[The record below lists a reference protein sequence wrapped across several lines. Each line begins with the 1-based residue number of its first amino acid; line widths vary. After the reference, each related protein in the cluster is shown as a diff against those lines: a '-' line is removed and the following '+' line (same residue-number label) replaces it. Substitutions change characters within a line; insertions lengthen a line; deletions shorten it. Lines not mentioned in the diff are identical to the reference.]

1 MLEMPYLKKSTFPC
15 TIMHQNMSSNLRKI
29 AKRMAR
35 AKILVLSFCMF
46 CLPNVSIGNSHL
58 KKELKKQRQKGVPFC
73 HYSCLFFLQM
83 RLYLHIQSSLL
94 VFLQNTGIKPL
105 TSLPAGNTGTDEII
119 ETIGLIPVHLI
130 QCPASIGA
138 V

>member
-46 CLPNVSIGNSHL
+46 CLPNVSIGNTQL
-58 KKELKKQRQKGVPFC
+58 KKELKNSGRK
-73 HYSCLFFLQM
+73 
-83 RLYLHIQSSLL
+83 
-94 VFLQNTGIKPL
+94 VFLSAAICDYFSSKCAYAFISRVPCLYSSKILVSN
-105 TSLPAGNTGTDEII
+105 
-119 ETIGLIPVHLI
+119 H
-130 QCPASIGA
+130 
-138 V
+138 

>member
-46 CLPNVSIGNSHL
+46 CLPNVSIGNTQL
-58 KKELKKQRQKGVPFC
+58 NR
-73 HYSCLFFLQM
+73 
-83 RLYLHIQSSLL
+83 
-94 VFLQNTGIKPL
+94 N
-105 TSLPAGNTGTDEII
+105 
-119 ETIGLIPVHLI
+119 
-130 QCPASIGA
+130 
-138 V
+138 